1 MLHDLP
7 PCQEPRSDLLDY
19 WQKELDHL
27 FGSLAKKYDTVP
39 LAHLIQRPVNIAL
52 K

>member
-1 MLHDLP
+1 MLHDVP
-7 PCQEPRSDLLDY
+7 PCQESQLDY

-27 FGSLAKKYDTVP
+27 FSTLAKNYDTVP
-39 LAHLIQRPVNIAL
+39 LADIIQRPVNIAL